1 MSQSTSVVI
10 VDDHALVRDALTKY
24 LNDEKGIRVVA
35 VASDADEAVAD
46 VCRLSPDVVVMD
58 IDMPGTSCFEAAR
71 AIYRASPGTRM
82 VFLSA
87 FFNDAYIDQALA
99 VAASGYLTKSE
110 PLETVVEAI
119 RTVYAGGRH
128 FSAEVKTRIV
138 VGEDGPRLCGNARS
152 RAATLSDRELEVLR
166 YVARGLSKKQIAR
179 LIHRSEGTIHK
190 HTNSIMTKLAIHDRV
205 ELARFAIREGLAEA

>member
-1 MSQSTSVVI
+1 VNRPISVVLA
-10 VDDHALVRDALTKY
+10 DDHALVRSMLRKQLD
-24 LNDEKGIRVVA
+24 DEQDIRVVA
-35 VASDADEAVAD
+35 VANDADEAAAAAA
-46 VCRLSPDVVVMD
+46 RLSPDVVVMD

-71 AIYRASPGTRM
+71 TIRRTSPGTQ
-82 VFLSA
+82 VLFLSA

-99 VAASGYLTKSE
+99 VAAAGFLTKSE
-110 PLETVVEAI
+110 PPESVTAAI
-119 RTVYAGGRH
+119 RTAHAGGRH

-138 VGEDGPRLCGNARS
+138 LEQDGPRLCGAARS

-166 YVARGLSKKQIAR
+166 YIARGLSQKQIAR

-190 HTNSIMTKLAIHDRV
+190 HSKNIMAKLAIHDRV